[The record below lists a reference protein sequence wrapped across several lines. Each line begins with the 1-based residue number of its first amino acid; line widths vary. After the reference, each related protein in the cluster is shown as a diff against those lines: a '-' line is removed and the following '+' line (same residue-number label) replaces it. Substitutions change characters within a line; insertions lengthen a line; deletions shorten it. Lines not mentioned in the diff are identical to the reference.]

1 MFQDSGPV
9 LSDDLL
15 KTLHSRAG
23 DYDRENAFFAE
34 DLADLREAGYLR
46 AAIPA
51 DRGGLGLSLA
61 QLNREQRRLGYWAP
75 ATGVGINMHLY
86 WTGPTADLARAG
98 DAGVDWLVEDIVAG
112 KVFAAG
118 HGEPGNDMGLFD
130 SLTAAVPVSGGYRV
144 SGHKV
149 FTSLSPAWDWLGIHA
164 RDDSDPEH
172 PKVVHGFV
180 ARDSEGVRT
189 EPTWDTLGLRAT
201 ASHDTYLDNVF
212 IPHERV
218 VGISEVG
225 AVPEGFVS
233 AILPWVLPMLG
244 NVYLGLGRR
253 AVDLAL
259 DTARRRTTKST
270 GDAPVATKPFVQYL
284 AAEAELVLEG
294 ATAQL
299 DELTAGLT
307 AGVDYGERTLPRLF
321 AAKENA
327 TRAARQATELAMEIV
342 GASSLHKRGELERLY
357 RDVRAGAFHPP
368 NSEAVHDFIGRSVL
382 GLL

>member
-23 DYDRENAFFAE
+23 DYDRENAFFTE

-46 AAIPA
+46 AAIPV

-61 QLNREQRRLGYWAP
+61 ELNREQRRLGYWAP

-130 SLTAAVPVSGGYRV
+130 SLTAAVPVAGGYRV
-144 SGHKV
+144 TGHKV

-164 RDDSDPEH
+164 RDDSDPKH

-189 EPTWDTLGLRAT
+189 VPTWDTLGLRAT
-201 ASHDTYLDNVF
+201 ASHDTRLDNVF

-218 VGISEVG
+218 VGISEV
-225 AVPEGFVS
+225 PDGFVS
-233 AILPWVLPMLG
+233 AIPPVGAAHVGQRLPGPG
-244 NVYLGLGRR
+244 PGPPGGGPGTRH
-253 AVDLAL
+253 
-259 DTARRRTTKST
+259 
-270 GDAPVATKPFVQYL
+270 
-284 AAEAELVLEG
+284 
-294 ATAQL
+294 
-299 DELTAGLT
+299 
-307 AGVDYGERTLPRLF
+307 
-321 AAKENA
+321 
-327 TRAARQATELAMEIV
+327 RAAA
-342 GASSLHKRGELERLY
+342 
-357 RDVRAGAFHPP
+357 
-368 NSEAVHDFIGRSVL
+368 HDQKHR
-382 GLL
+382 